1 MSPNKQS
8 QRTVTRR
15 RGRGESASFHCAD
28 APRGWTQRAAAELRR
43 WAVHYSLRGNP
54 TRTDANDRVLSAAKG
69 AGESFA
75 ERGGRPS
82 RCMRTPRRWSGAA
95 LRLCTKR
102 WALLIL
108 FLLVVCCTWTELAT
122 AQARRSLPKIGELW
136 SGTESRLE
144 SYRQPYVKGMRALG
158 WIDRQTAAFV
168 VRYDDGDPSRLPV
181 LAAELLRLGIDVLV
195 VNTRALPAARTA
207 TTTTPIVCLDMFDPI
222 AEGVT
227 STLAR
232 PGGNVT
238 GVSWQSVE
246 TGAKRLELAKELL
259 PGLKRVALL
268 TDAEDP
274 GAMVEAKGL
283 SATAASTG
291 MSLRIFGIHQPREF
305 PATFEAIKSYRPG
318 ALIVST
324 NTLTILH
331 LVEIVRFASSNQLPT
346 FSEAAEFAEAGFLLT
361 YGPDVS
367 NTYRRGA
374 LQVDRILKGTNLND
388 LPFEKPTKFELVIN
402 MKTAKALGL
411 IIPKAIILR
420 ATRVLR

>member
-1 MSPNKQS
+1 MKTSANHANPGN
-8 QRTVTRR
+8 
-15 RGRGESASFHCAD
+15 GRVGSIIC
-28 APRGWTQRAAAELRR
+28 
-43 WAVHYSLRGNP
+43 WAVHYSLRGNT
-54 TRTDANDRVLSAAKG
+54 TRPDANGRVLSAAAG
-69 AGESFA
+69 GGESIA
-75 ERGGRPS
+75 ERDGRKA
-82 RCMRTPRRWSGAA
+82 RWMQTLRPWGRAA

-108 FLLVVCCTWTELAT
+108 FLLGVCGPWTELAT

-136 SGTESRLE
+136 SGTESSLA

-158 WIDRQTAAFV
+158 WIDGRTATFV
-168 VRYDDGDPSRLPV
+168 VRYDQGDPSRLPA
-181 LAAELLRLGIDVLV
+181 LAAELLGLGIDVLV
-195 VNTRALPAARTA
+195 VNTRALAAARKA
-207 TTTTPIVCLDMFDPI
+207 TTTVPIVCLDMFDPV

-246 TGAKRLELAKELL
+246 TGAKRLELAKETL
-259 PGLKRVALL
+259 PDLERVAVL
-268 TDAEDP
+268 TDATDR

-283 SATAASTG
+283 SNTAARTG
-291 MSLRIFGIHQPREF
+291 VTLRIFGIRHPREF
-305 PATFEAIKSYRPG
+305 PATFAAIKRYRPS

-331 LVEIVRFASSNQLPT
+331 LGEIVRFASSNQLPT
-346 FSEAAEFAEAGFLLT
+346 FSEAAEFAEAGILLT
-361 YGPDVS
+361 YGPNVS
-367 NTYRRGA
+367 DTYRRGA

-388 LPFEKPTKFELVIN
+388 LPFEQPTKFELVVN
-402 MKTAKALGL
+402 MKTATALGL
-411 IIPKAIILR
+411 TIPKAIISR

>member
-1 MSPNKQS
+1 MK
-8 QRTVTRR
+8 T
-15 RGRGESASFHCAD
+15 SANPGDEQVGSIAC
-28 APRGWTQRAAAELRR
+28 RAAQD
-43 WAVHYSLRGNP
+43 SLRGNP
-54 TRTDANDRVLSAAKG
+54 TRTDANRRVLRAAKG
-69 AGESFA
+69 AGESVA

-82 RCMRTPRRWSGAA
+82 RCMQTCRRWGRAA
-95 LRLCTKR
+95 LRQCTDR

-108 FLLVVCCTWTELAT
+108 FLVAVCGLWAEPAM

-136 SGTESRLE
+136 SGTEPSLE
-144 SYRQPYVKGMRALG
+144 SYRQPYVEGMRGLG
-158 WIDRQTAAFV
+158 WIDRQTATFV
-168 VRYDDGDPSRLPV
+168 VRYDHGDPSRLPA
-181 LAAELLRLGIDVLV
+181 LAAELLGLGIDVLV
-195 VNTRALPAARTA
+195 VNTRALPAARKA
-207 TTTTPIVCLDMFDPI
+207 TTIIPIVCLDMFDPI

-283 SATAASTG
+283 RATAASTG
-291 MSLRIFGIHQPREF
+291 IPLRIFGMHHPREF
-305 PATFEAIKSYRPG
+305 PATFAAIKSYRPS

-331 LVEIVRFASSNQLPT
+331 LDEIVRFASSNQLPT

-367 NTYRRGA
+367 DTYRRGA

-388 LPFEKPTKFELVIN
+388 LPFEKPTKFELVVN

-411 IIPKAIILR
+411 TIPKAIILR

>member
-1 MSPNKQS
+1 MQ
-8 QRTVTRR
+8 
-15 RGRGESASFHCAD
+15 
-28 APRGWTQRAAAELRR
+28 
-43 WAVHYSLRGNP
+43 
-54 TRTDANDRVLSAAKG
+54 
-69 AGESFA
+69 
-75 ERGGRPS
+75 
-82 RCMRTPRRWSGAA
+82 TPRRWSRPA
-95 LRLCTKR
+95 LHPCTKR

-108 FLLVVCCTWTELAT
+108 FLLVVCCTWTKLAT

-207 TTTTPIVCLDMFDPI
+207 TTTIPIVCLDMFDPI

-246 TGAKRLELAKELL
+246 TGAKRLALAKELL

-283 SATAASTG
+283 SATA
-291 MSLRIFGIHQPREF
+291 QV
-305 PATFEAIKSYRPG
+305 PAC
-318 ALIVST
+318 
-324 NTLTILH
+324 
-331 LVEIVRFASSNQLPT
+331 RFASLEYTILES
-346 FSEAAEFAEAGFLLT
+346 FLRRSR
-361 YGPDVS
+361 G
-367 NTYRRGA
+367 YR
-374 LQVDRILKGTNLND
+374 
-388 LPFEKPTKFELVIN
+388 
-402 MKTAKALGL
+402 
-411 IIPKAIILR
+411 AI
-420 ATRVLR
+420 APVP

>member
-1 MSPNKQS
+1 MKRRRSTYVLSRVFPMKVWFVQPRLGALHMSPNKQS

-28 APRGWTQRAAAELRR
+28 APRGWTQRAAAELRH
-43 WAVHYSLRGNP
+43 WAHYSLRGNP

-82 RCMRTPRRWSGAA
+82 RCMQTPRRWSRAA

-181 LAAELLRLGIDVLV
+181 LAAELLGLGIDVLV
-195 VNTRALPAARTA
+195 VNTRALPAARKA
-207 TTTTPIVCLDMFDPI
+207 TTTIPIVCLDMFDPI

-291 MSLRIFGIHQPREF
+291 IPLRIFGIHHPREF
-305 PATFEAIKSYRPG
+305 PATFAAIKSYRPS

-324 NTLTILH
+324 NTLT
-331 LVEIVRFASSNQLPT
+331 LVAS
-346 FSEAAEFAEAGFLLT
+346 
-361 YGPDVS
+361 
-367 NTYRRGA
+367 R
-374 LQVDRILKGTNLND
+374 
-388 LPFEKPTKFELVIN
+388 
-402 MKTAKALGL
+402 
-411 IIPKAIILR
+411 
-420 ATRVLR
+420 